1 MSVVVDA
8 NLVVALILPLPYSDQ
23 AMHAAQVWKNNGIE
37 LYAPLLLEYE
47 VASALRKAV
56 FIDHMTSEAAVSA
69 MHKLMALDIHT
80 CAPTPELH
88 ARALHWAERLAHSK
102 TYDAHYLALA
112 EQLQTALWTADQRLV
127 NSARRAGATWV
138 YWIGAGPAT
147 RAAPPSPPARP
158 LKRPHRTTSGR

>member
-8 NLVVALILPLPYSDQ
+8 NLIVALILPLPYSEQ
-23 AMHAAQVWKNNGIE
+23 AARAVQVWKDSGIE

-47 VASALRKAV
+47 MASALRKAV
-56 FIDHMTSEAAVSA
+56 FTGQMTSEAAVSA
-69 MHKLMALDIHT
+69 MHKLLALDIHT

-112 EQLQTALWTADQRLV
+112 EQRQTALWTADRRLV
-127 NSARRAGATWV
+127 NSARQAGATWV
-138 YWIGAGPAT
+138 YWIGAG
-147 RAAPPSPPARP
+147 
-158 LKRPHRTTSGR
+158 LDG